1 MKQCIILCFSCFYNC
16 FSSCQRYDSQLEEA
30 LILAKENR
38 GELEKAL
45 AFYEK
50 DSLKLEAAKF
60 LIKNMPGHYSYR
72 EVDSVEKYYDAVD
85 SVLKYVQCSREE
97 IRDTLEKVSQHFA
110 MNYYT
115 IPDVEIIRS
124 DFLIANIEKAFSQWK
139 EGEWA
144 THVSF
149 QDFCEYLL
157 PYKAVELQ
165 PFDSWRDSAG
175 IKYSKGL
182 DELQYCEAYR
192 GSAVWATHRVNNQLR
207 EDVHPYLLDYNMY
220 PIHRL
225 RTKTKLPF
233 GVCEDY
239 VEMATS
245 VMRSNGIPVMMDF
258 TPQWPFLDLGHSWN
272 VLLANNGKNIPF
284 SGAES
289 NPGEPHKL
297 GEKMA
302 KVYRRTYA
310 RNAEMQDLLGSERYV
325 PETFRTPFIKDVTAE
340 YMATCD
346 VDIKIDSEHSKY
358 VYLAVFNNPSWIP
371 IAFAKV
377 KNHIAQ
383 FKKLGKNVL
392 YLPVS
397 YTEYGIQP
405 VGNPFILTS
414 KGKVTTII
422 PNKKVLQSMTLYRK
436 YPLFKHVQDIAY
448 RILGAKF
455 QAANKP
461 TFEDSVSIYRIDKWG
476 TRGEEINIPPLGN
489 KYRYWRL
496 FQPEWSHCNVAEIT
510 FVERDSHLRNQGKV
524 IGLPRSWNN
533 DPNTYKEAA
542 FDGDLLTFFDS
553 ALPAGGWVGMDFGH
567 PVDIEKII
575 YTPRGDGNTIGIGD
589 EYELF
594 YWTDHHW
601 ASLGKQIAT
610 TIKLEYTEVPSGGLY
625 FLRNLTR
632 GKEERIF
639 TYVDGEQ
646 VFW

>member
-1 MKQCIILCFSCFYNC
+1 M
-16 FSSCQRYDSQLEEA
+16 
-30 LILAKENR
+30 AKENR

-72 EVDSVEKYYDAVD
+72 EVDSIEKYYDAVD

-182 DELQYCEAYR
+182 DELQYCETYR

-272 VLLANNGKNIPF
+272 VL
-284 SGAES
+284 
-289 NPGEPHKL
+289 
-297 GEKMA
+297 
-302 KVYRRTYA
+302 
-310 RNAEMQDLLGSERYV
+310 
-325 PETFRTPFIKDVTAE
+325 
-340 YMATCD
+340 
-346 VDIKIDSEHSKY
+346 
-358 VYLAVFNNPSWIP
+358 
-371 IAFAKV
+371 
-377 KNHIAQ
+377 
-383 FKKLGKNVL
+383 
-392 YLPVS
+392 
-397 YTEYGIQP
+397 
-405 VGNPFILTS
+405 
-414 KGKVTTII
+414 
-422 PNKKVLQSMTLYRK
+422 
-436 YPLFKHVQDIAY
+436 
-448 RILGAKF
+448 
-455 QAANKP
+455 
-461 TFEDSVSIYRIDKWG
+461 
-476 TRGEEINIPPLGN
+476 
-489 KYRYWRL
+489 
-496 FQPEWSHCNVAEIT
+496 
-510 FVERDSHLRNQGKV
+510 
-524 IGLPRSWNN
+524 
-533 DPNTYKEAA
+533 
-542 FDGDLLTFFDS
+542 
-553 ALPAGGWVGMDFGH
+553 
-567 PVDIEKII
+567 
-575 YTPRGDGNTIGIGD
+575 
-589 EYELF
+589 
-594 YWTDHHW
+594 
-601 ASLGKQIAT
+601 
-610 TIKLEYTEVPSGGLY
+610 
-625 FLRNLTR
+625 
-632 GKEERIF
+632 
-639 TYVDGEQ
+639 
-646 VFW
+646 

>member
-1 MKQCIILCFSCFYNC
+1 MNC
-16 FSSCQRYDSQLEEA
+16 SIGQ
-30 LILAKENR
+30 
-38 GELEKAL
+38 
-45 AFYEK
+45 
-50 DSLKLEAAKF
+50 
-60 LIKNMPGHYSYR
+60 
-72 EVDSVEKYYDAVD
+72 
-85 SVLKYVQCSREE
+85 
-97 IRDTLEKVSQHFA
+97 
-110 MNYYT
+110 
-115 IPDVEIIRS
+115 
-124 DFLIANIEKAFSQWK
+124 
-139 EGEWA
+139 
-144 THVSF
+144 
-149 QDFCEYLL
+149 
-157 PYKAVELQ
+157 
-165 PFDSWRDSAG
+165 
-175 IKYSKGL
+175 
-182 DELQYCEAYR
+182 
-192 GSAVWATHRVNNQLR
+192 
-207 EDVHPYLLDYNMY
+207 
-220 PIHRL
+220 
-225 RTKTKLPF
+225 
-233 GVCEDY
+233 
-239 VEMATS
+239 
-245 VMRSNGIPVMMDF
+245 
-258 TPQWPFLDLGHSWN
+258 
-272 VLLANNGKNIPF
+272 
-284 SGAES
+284 
-289 NPGEPHKL
+289 
-297 GEKMA
+297 
-302 KVYRRTYA
+302 
-310 RNAEMQDLLGSERYV
+310 
-325 PETFRTPFIKDVTAE
+325 
-340 YMATCD
+340 
-346 VDIKIDSEHSKY
+346 
-358 VYLAVFNNPSWIP
+358 
-371 IAFAKV
+371 
-377 KNHIAQ
+377 
-383 FKKLGKNVL
+383 
-392 YLPVS
+392 
-397 YTEYGIQP
+397 
-405 VGNPFILTS
+405 
-414 KGKVTTII
+414 TII
-422 PNKKVLQSMTLYRK
+422 GPLYRK

-553 ALPAGGWVGMDFGH
+553 ALPVGGWVGMDFGH

>member
-1 MKQCIILCFSCFYNC
+1 MKQCIILCFSCFLSC

-85 SVLKYVQCSREE
+85 SVLKYVQSSREE

-239 VEMATS
+239 VEMAT
-245 VMRSNGIPVMMDF
+245 
-258 TPQWPFLDLGHSWN
+258 
-272 VLLANNGKNIPF
+272 
-284 SGAES
+284 
-289 NPGEPHKL
+289 
-297 GEKMA
+297 
-302 KVYRRTYA
+302 
-310 RNAEMQDLLGSERYV
+310 
-325 PETFRTPFIKDVTAE
+325 RTPFIKDVTAE